1 MWRLI
6 VQIKRA
12 PLSAYDNFFSFCI
25 YLAYHKYKPIPI
37 EKNFK
42 KIKTH
47 ISVALKCS

>member
-25 YLAYHKYKPIPI
+25 YFIAYHMYKPILI
-37 EKNFK
+37 EEKFPKN
-42 KIKTH
+42 
-47 ISVALKCS
+47 

>member
-1 MWRLI
+1 MWKLI

-37 EKNFK
+37 EEKFQKNWNSYFGGP
-42 KIKTH
+42 
-47 ISVALKCS
+47 